1 MSTWATVRLVTVVVS
16 SIMALGYVR
25 PARPD
30 EADDIARIQLSTW
43 RTAYR
48 RLLPRHVLDDLD
60 PEWLAQ
66 RWREAIEAPPS
77 PRHPVL
83 VAGGQAGSSY
93 LAPTLG
99 PGAPGGPEGRPG
111 APAPH

>member
-48 RLLPRHVLDDLD
+48 RLLPRHVLDDLE
-60 PEWLAQ
+60 PEWLAP
-66 RWREAIEAPPS
+66 RRRAAIQEPPS
-77 PRHPVL
+77 PPPRVL
-83 VAGGQAGSSY
+83 VAAEQVAASY
-93 LAPTLG
+93 RPPTL
-99 PGAPGGPEGRPG
+99 RP
-111 APAPH
+111 APAV